1 MNDLPDLLARWAD
14 VAPDECR
21 VNAHHTF
28 PAHVWTAKDASGD
41 ADSNLWMHGDGLDTW
56 AAVIAGVTYHAA
68 RRGLCLG
75 METGP
80 FDSGWSADARAW
92 PPERHADRALPY
104 VSEPVG
110 AGDGLSALRALATA
124 TLRAYLS
131 ALTTP

>member
-1 MNDLPDLLARWAD
+1 MNDLPDLLARWTEI
-14 VAPDECR
+14 APDECEIA
-21 VNAHHTF
+21 NANDRPPTYAVLTDGCLF
-28 PAHVWTAKDASGD
+28 GKVYTDGDSNSYAHVLG
-41 ADSNLWMHGDGLDTW
+41 
-56 AAVIAGVTYHAA
+56 AVVYHAGE
-68 RRGLCLG
+68 RGLCLG

-92 PPERHADRALPY
+92 PPERHASRALPY

-110 AGDGLSALRALATA
+110 AGDGDSALRALATA

>member
-1 MNDLPDLLARWAD
+1 MQDLPNLIARWAD
-14 VAPDECR
+14 VADDECHHEPETGGFELLGMDGMR
-21 VNAHHTF
+21 AHGIERF
-28 PAHVWTAKDASGD
+28 VDV
-41 ADSNLWMHGDGLDTW
+41 LDCDTLS
-56 AAVIAGVTYHAA
+56 AILGAVVYHAA

-80 FDSGWSADARAW
+80 FDSGWSAYARAW

>member
-1 MNDLPDLLARWAD
+1 MNDLLDLIPLWARAAPNECHYEPETGSFELLGMDGMHVHGIERFVD
-14 VAPDECR
+14 V
-21 VNAHHTF
+21 
-28 PAHVWTAKDASGD
+28 
-41 ADSNLWMHGDGLDTW
+41 LDCDTLS
-56 AAVIAGVTYHAA
+56 AILGAVVYHAA

-92 PPERHADRALPY
+92 APARHASRALPY

-110 AGDGLSALRALATA
+110 AGNGLSALRALATA

-131 ALTTP
+131 ALTTD